1 MLSFFDKRLKDVII
15 AYRRT
20 SDKKTFLSQ
29 TVSDVKKN
37 LSDKDFEKKKNAAEI
52 LIFLYLEGVPIDFA
66 AFSWIEL
73 MSAKKLSQRRIGFQI
88 GSIALRDKNDV
99 LMLTVGTFKKTLMET
114 FEQKYISMGINC
126 FTSVCTSE
134 ISQNLYEDVIPLF
147 NSTSVM
153 VRRKACTSWYKLM
166 LWYPDCIPALQSYL
180 SDALHDVSISVQIAA
195 VTVMYEISRTNPKVF
210 MLTVPQL
217 FELFKSENNWLI
229 IKLIKLMHEII
240 KVEPR
245 MIKKLSKTY
254 QHLLVTTKAKS
265 VEIDLIREII
275 THFRSQEELFSLA
288 KDKIMEY
295 FDSDDNNLLYLGL
308 SAIKCIMLNNDD
320 DTLVYKNKIVQ
331 CFKKYDITVRR
342 AALNCI
348 QSVVTVDNAR
358 EIVND
363 LMTNI
368 NELEYG
374 VQEDQ
379 IIHSENEQE
388 NSKEDKKE
396 KQDFDQEKLD
406 DEDEGFVGEF
416 KKRVKLSFS
425 DSDKSYRDLQI
436 RTVLR
441 ILMSNDYYNVNGD
454 YQWWID
460 VMLNLGIYKGDRVDR
475 LIAESLRQLFLK
487 IDDSYKKN
495 GVPLLINWLMNTV
508 KIKKNEAVLNYS
520 FDFIDFLL
528 FTISENSSIV
538 GAVKASQVLEY
549 LRKYKEALMKTLIV
563 TKSALCELI
572 FRLSLIELHSNAKNK
587 GELDIIQDRIRLF
600 NEIVNTNISKQAI
613 TDMRYNIYVNI
624 LENIGANWERFIGLG
639 QIDKLLDQIS
649 DLGTLF
655 DDPIVIGGSKIQ
667 HTIAPPDC
675 LDEPFDINQGE
686 FDFEIPKSDELK
698 SMIKN
703 GDKSENDVK
712 QENDIP
718 DTGDIDQNF

>member
-1 MLSFFDKRLKDVII
+1 
-15 AYRRT
+15 
-20 SDKKTFLSQ
+20 
-29 TVSDVKKN
+29 
-37 LSDKDFEKKKNAAEI
+37 
-52 LIFLYLEGVPIDFA
+52 
-66 AFSWIEL
+66 
-73 MSAKKLSQRRIGFQI
+73 
-88 GSIALRDKNDV
+88 
-99 LMLTVGTFKKTLMET
+99 
-114 FEQKYISMGINC
+114 
-126 FTSVCTSE
+126 
-134 ISQNLYEDVIPLF
+134 
-147 NSTSVM
+147 
-153 VRRKACTSWYKLM
+153 
-166 LWYPDCIPALQSYL
+166 
-180 SDALHDVSISVQIAA
+180 
-195 VTVMYEISRTNPKVF
+195 MYEISRTNPKVF

-240 KVEPR
+240 KVESR

-374 VQEDQ
+374 VQDYQ
-379 IIHSENEQE
+379 TINSENEQE

-454 YQWWID
+454 YQW
-460 VMLNLGIYKGDRVDR
+460 
-475 LIAESLRQLFLK
+475 
-487 IDDSYKKN
+487 
-495 GVPLLINWLMNTV
+495 
-508 KIKKNEAVLNYS
+508 
-520 FDFIDFLL
+520 
-528 FTISENSSIV
+528 
-538 GAVKASQVLEY
+538 
-549 LRKYKEALMKTLIV
+549 
-563 TKSALCELI
+563 
-572 FRLSLIELHSNAKNK
+572 
-587 GELDIIQDRIRLF
+587 
-600 NEIVNTNISKQAI
+600 
-613 TDMRYNIYVNI
+613 
-624 LENIGANWERFIGLG
+624 
-639 QIDKLLDQIS
+639 
-649 DLGTLF
+649 
-655 DDPIVIGGSKIQ
+655 
-667 HTIAPPDC
+667 
-675 LDEPFDINQGE
+675 
-686 FDFEIPKSDELK
+686 
-698 SMIKN
+698 
-703 GDKSENDVK
+703 
-712 QENDIP
+712 
-718 DTGDIDQNF
+718 